1 MLRWQNFNLACAKY
15 GDLANLTR
23 SPPRAQGLLTSVG
36 PYKIPYKILDIC
48 GSLGFQKTLD
58 TRYLWHIRFP
68 ENTRYLWLIRFPE
81 NTRYLW
87 HIRFP
92 ENTRHLWDHQFPE
105 NTRHPWHK
113 EAQLFLTK
121 MKTKNAKQHFKA
133 IISTENYDESKYRHV
148 YQHNFIVKSAIKNQ
162 LGEKLRNMLHLQN
175 E

>member
-36 PYKIPYKILDIC
+36 PYKILDI
-48 GSLGFQKTLD
+48 K
-58 TRYLWHIRFP
+58 
-68 ENTRYLWLIRFPE
+68 YLWLIRFPE